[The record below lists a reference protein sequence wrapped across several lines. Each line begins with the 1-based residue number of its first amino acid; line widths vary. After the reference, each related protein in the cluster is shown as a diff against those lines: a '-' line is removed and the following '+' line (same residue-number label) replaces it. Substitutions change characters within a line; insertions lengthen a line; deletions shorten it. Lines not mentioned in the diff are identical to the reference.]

1 MFIKVFAD
9 LQRPESLGADARELG
24 EIVYIDAN
32 KQQSLTLPFFSPFYF
47 FELFCLW
54 SKPRFDNLYVRY
66 RYQRGDN
73 TLFMYLLK
81 NLSAAMQKHY
91 RRIYNTFGSTVL
103 NLEVES
109 GRMDGQTKRRIY
121 FRQDKKIWSG
131 RYATNCL
138 SGIFE
143 DRAAVNNIGI
153 DDLPAYRSIMASS
166 FELTYQNSHF
176 QEEINSL
183 KNKTA

>member
-1 MFIKVFAD
+1 MV
-9 LQRPESLGADARELG
+9 
-24 EIVYIDAN
+24 
-32 KQQSLTLPFFSPFYF
+32 
-47 FELFCLW
+47 
-54 SKPRFDNLYVRY
+54 
-66 RYQRGDN
+66 
-73 TLFMYLLK
+73 
-81 NLSAAMQKHY
+81 
-91 RRIYNTFGSTVL
+91 
-103 NLEVES
+103 
-109 GRMDGQTKRRIY
+109 GQTKRRIY